1 MSGRKNS
8 LLDDMASGQP
18 QGPPK
23 SKRIPMIVDLAF
35 ATNVRFLDEHELH
48 LDDVQLYKVRD
59 NSIRIHDFLGGG
71 STQCHTDFIYL
82 HFETLYV
89 VLFEVKSFA

>member
-1 MSGRKNS
+1 
-8 LLDDMASGQP
+8 MASGQP

-48 LDDVQLYKVRD
+48 LDDVQLYKVNIPGLIIGIKPD
-59 NSIRIHDFLGGG
+59 VMI
-71 STQCHTDFIYL
+71 
-82 HFETLYV
+82 
-89 VLFEVKSFA
+89 